1 MTETF
6 DRLVN
11 PLKIPAGSPRVSIGV
26 GDYKYSENKLSFYTG
41 QSRKIGG
48 NGNFSWGDFYNGRRK
63 ALTGTLNLRPN
74 YHLNVNLNYDRNQV
88 TLPNGSFTTNLVGT
102 RFTYAFTPR
111 SFLNAF
117 IQYNADTHQISS
129 NIRFDL
135 THHPLSDLYL
145 VYNDRR
151 DTVTGQLLERA
162 FIVKL
167 TNLFNF

>member
-1 MTETF
+1 
-6 DRLVN
+6 
-11 PLKIPAGSPRVSIGV
+11 
-26 GDYKYSENKLSFYTG
+26 
-41 QSRKIGG
+41 
-48 NGNFSWGDFYNGRRK
+48 
-63 ALTGTLNLRPN
+63 
-74 YHLNVNLNYDRNQV
+74 
-88 TLPNGSFTTNLVGT
+88 VGT

>member
-1 MTETF
+1 M
-6 DRLVN
+6 
-11 PLKIPAGSPRVSIGV
+11 
-26 GDYKYSENKLSFYTG
+26 
-41 QSRKIGG
+41 
-48 NGNFSWGDFYNGRRK
+48 
-63 ALTGTLNLRPN
+63 
-74 YHLNVNLNYDRNQV
+74 NVNYDRNQV
-88 TLPNGSFTTNLVGT
+88 NLPNGSFTTNLVGT

-117 IQYNADTHQISS
+117 IQYNADTHQVSS

-151 DTVTGQLLERA
+151 DTTSGLLLERA
-162 FIVKL
+162 FIIKL